1 MHRQGRKRQINHSTN
16 LRTRSHTLKVYL
28 NTEDRIALQR
38 IAREMGISDSY
49 AATLA
54 IRQFRAT
61 VEAEKRDG
69 ESLDALLLTLRNPH
83 SCNPTKPTPE

>member
-38 IAREMGISDSY
+38 IARENGNLRQLRRHPRDS
-49 AATLA
+49 T
-54 IRQFRAT
+54 IPRHR
-61 VEAEKRDG
+61 
-69 ESLDALLLTLRNPH
+69 
-83 SCNPTKPTPE
+83 